1 MEKKLKT
8 KGFKAVGFGSMRRGI
23 EYKGGRNTVG
33 NDAPII
39 LYENDWMAK

>member
-8 KGFKAVGFGSMRRGI
+8 KGFKAVGFGSMRRG

-39 LYENDWMAK
+39 LYENGWMAK